1 MGLHFDS
8 YICINVKCSDFS
20 HQETMNALDMKA
32 SVLQCRGG
40 SQARRVGD
48 SESVWPSVA
57 LRNPPSVVNLLDEN
71 E

>member
-1 MGLHFDS
+1 M
-8 YICINVKCSDFS
+8 NV
-20 HQETMNALDMKA
+20 LDVRA
-32 SVLQCRGG
+32 SVLHGRGG

-57 LRNPPSVVNLLDEN
+57 LRNPPSVVNLQDEN

>member
-1 MGLHFDS
+1 M
-8 YICINVKCSDFS
+8 NV
-20 HQETMNALDMKA
+20 LDMRA

-57 LRNPPSVVNLLDEN
+57 LRDPPSVVNLLDEN